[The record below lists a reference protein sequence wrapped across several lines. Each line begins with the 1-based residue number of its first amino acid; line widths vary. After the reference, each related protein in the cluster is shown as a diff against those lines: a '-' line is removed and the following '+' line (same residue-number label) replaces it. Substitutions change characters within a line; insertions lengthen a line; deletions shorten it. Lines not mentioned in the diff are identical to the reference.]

1 MQRVLADAGLGARR
15 ACEAVIEQGRVKVN
29 GKRVDK
35 LPVFVDAEGDRIE
48 VDGRPLPRAQRLV
61 YLMMHK
67 PGRTLTAPG
76 SRADDNRPSALGL
89 IDHPAKPRLM
99 PVGGL
104 DFDSTG
110 LLLFT
115 NDGEMVHR
123 LTHPKYAIERKY
135 HAKVKGEITG
145 SALSKLR
152 KGVFVIPEVFGQ
164 EGMPVEKR
172 VFRRT
177 PVAKAFGEQKE
188 RKREGHKARKVTMEV
203 SQINASDTLEIVTK
217 VARDDEIVKAL
228 TVVGLS
234 VKKMHRVGLGPLW
247 LSAVAS
253 GYWRELDRHEISG
266 LKDAVRGK
274 KVTATGKA
282 GQSGSGKTAAGLA
295 GAGSDAGTQGGEAW
309 DDKAM
314 PERTVRKPRVIG

>member
-1 MQRVLADAGLGARR
+1 MLADAGLGARR
-15 ACEAVIEQGRVKVN
+15 ACEAMIEQGRVKVN

-89 IDHPAKPRLM
+89 IDHPAKPRLL

-110 LLLFT
+110 LLVFT

-135 HAKVKGEITG
+135 HAKVKGEIT
-145 SALSKLR
+145 SSVLSKLK

-164 EGMPVEKR
+164 EMPVEKR

-177 PVAKAFGEQKE
+177 PVAKAFGEHKE
-188 RKREGHKARKVTMEV
+188 QRREGHKARKVTLEV

-217 VARDDEIVKAL
+217 VARDDEIAKAL

-234 VKKMHRVGLGPLW
+234 VKKLHRVGFGPLW

-253 GYWRELDRHEISG
+253 GYWRELDRHEISA

-274 KVTATGKA
+274 KVTGAGK
-282 GQSGSGKTAAGLA
+282 SGKPA
-295 GAGSDAGTQGGEAW
+295 GAGKVGQAEDGPGASESW
-309 DDKAM
+309 DEKAA